1 MRNKVLF
8 VMIIIFVGFSSLRG
22 IFFTVDQT
30 QKAIVLQ
37 LGKPV
42 KEITKPGLNFKL
54 PFIQNVIFFDNRVLE
69 YDSAPA
75 EILTQDKKN
84 LVVDNYAKWRIR
96 SPLKFYET
104 VKNYYGAQ
112 ERLDDIIYSELRVV
126 LGKHSLQEIVSLKRS
141 EIMNYITINC
151 NKISKKYGIEVI
163 DVRIKRADLPPE
175 NERHVYDRMKAERY
189 RQAKKYRSEG
199 MEQSLRI
206 KSKTDKEKNII
217 LSEAKKKAEIIK
229 GEGEAKAIEIYGKAF
244 SKDKSFYEFYRTMN
258 AYTHSLTNKNRLILT
273 PNNEFLK
280 YLNSYQVNK

>member
-1 MRNKVLF
+1 
-8 VMIIIFVGFSSLRG
+8 MIIIFVGFSSLRG

>member
-1 MRNKVLF
+1 MRNKN
-8 VMIIIFVGFSSLRG
+8 IIILILIIIGFFAINGL
-22 IFFTVDQT
+22 FFTVDQT

-42 KEITKPGLNFKL
+42 REINNPGLNYKL

-84 LVVDNYAKWRIR
+84 LVVDNYAKWRIKD
-96 SPLKFYET
+96 PLKFYET

-126 LGKHSLQEIVSLKRS
+126 LGKHTLQEIVSLKRS
-141 EIMNYITINC
+141 EIMTFITENC
-151 NKISKKYGIEVI
+151 NKIAKKYGIEVV

-206 KSKTDKEKNII
+206 KSETDKEKNII

-244 SKDKSFYEFYRTMN
+244 SQDKSFYEFYRTME
-258 AYTHSLTNKNRLILT
+258 AYKDSLTKKNKLILT
-273 PNNEFLK
+273 PENEFLK
-280 YLNSYQVNK
+280 YLDNYQGNK

>member
-1 MRNKVLF
+1 MKNKALF
-8 VMIIIFVGFSSLRG
+8 TLIIIFI
-22 IFFTVDQT
+22 IFFGIKGTFYTVDQT
-30 QKAIVLQ
+30 ENAIVLQ

-42 KEITKPGLNFKL
+42 KEIESPGLHFKL

-84 LVVDNYAKWRIR
+84 LVVDNYAKWKIK
-96 SPLKFYET
+96 SPLRFYET

-126 LGKHSLQEIVSLKRS
+126 LGKHTLQEIVSLKRS
-141 EIMNYITINC
+141 EIMTFITENC
-151 NKISKKYGIEVI
+151 NKIAKKYGIEVI

-199 MEQSLRI
+199 MEQSLKI
-206 KSKTDKEKNII
+206 KSQTDKEKNII

-229 GEGEAKAIEIYGKAF
+229 GQGEAKAIEIYGKAF
-244 SKDKSFYEFYRTMN
+244 SQDKNFYEFYRTMQ
-258 AYTHSLTNKNRLILT
+258 AYQNSLTKKNRVILT
-273 PNNEFLK
+273 PDNEFLK
-280 YLNSYQVNK
+280 YFDKN

>member
-1 MRNKVLF
+1 MKNKVVPTIILIFFLF
-8 VMIIIFVGFSSLRG
+8 SAVRS

-30 QKAIVLQ
+30 QKAILLQ

-42 KEITKPGLNFKL
+42 KEINNPGLHFKI

-84 LVVDNYAKWRIR
+84 LVVDNYAKWKIK

-126 LGKHSLQEIVSLKRS
+126 LGKHTLQEIVSLKRS
-141 EIMNYITINC
+141 EIMTFITINC
-151 NKISKKYGIEVI
+151 NKIAKKYGIEIV

-199 MEQSLRI
+199 MEQALKI
-206 KSKTDKEKNII
+206 KSQTDKEKNII
-217 LSEAKKKAEIIK
+217 LSEAKKEAEIIK
-229 GEGEAKAIEIYGKAF
+229 GEGDAKAIEIYGKAF
-244 SKDKSFYEFYRTMN
+244 SQDANFYEFYRIMN
-258 AYTHSLTNKNRLILT
+258 AYSNSLTKKDKIILT
-273 PNNEFLK
+273 PDNEFLK
-280 YLNSYQVNK
+280 FFEKY